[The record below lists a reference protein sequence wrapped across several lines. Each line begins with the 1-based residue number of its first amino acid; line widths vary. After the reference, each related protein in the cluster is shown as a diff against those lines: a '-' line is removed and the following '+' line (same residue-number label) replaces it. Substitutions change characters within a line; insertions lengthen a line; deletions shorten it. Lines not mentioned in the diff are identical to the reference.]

1 MFLKSLHFSSVN
13 VNSPYCQIFNG
24 GELSYELHHDLSPQR
39 RRRGLPVFVM
49 LLVKYV
55 GLEGKIWRPKAMMLS
70 LKALAVAGVEGVV
83 VEIWWSGVELVTM
96 TCVLLTLA
104 LMAETNCTNGGKM

>member
-1 MFLKSLHFSSVN
+1 
-13 VNSPYCQIFNG
+13 
-24 GELSYELHHDLSPQR
+24 
-39 RRRGLPVFVM
+39 
-49 LLVKYV
+49 
-55 GLEGKIWRPKAMMLS
+55 MMLS
-70 LKALAVAGVEGVV
+70 LNALAVAGVEGVV